1 VYFKEEREL
10 VMQMERYPNK
20 LTAGAHVRVIA
31 PATSLAVIT
40 AEQRATATQRFQEM
54 GLSVS
59 FSKHA
64 EEIDL
69 MGSSAL
75 AERVDDLHAAFAD
88 PHVDAVITVLG
99 GYNSHQ
105 LLPYLDYELIRS
117 NPKIFCGYSDITAL
131 SNALYAKTGL
141 VTYSGPHYSTFG
153 MQKGIEYTTEYFK
166 KCFFSAEPYEVLP
179 APTWSD
185 DAWYRDQENRDF
197 IPHEGYVVLQEG
209 EAEGTLIGGNASTLI
224 LLNGTPY
231 LPPLAGSILMLEDDL
246 EATPHAFQ
254 RYLQALIHQ
263 PGFEG
268 VRGLVIGRFQKAT
281 NMTDELL
288 RYIISTKRELRG
300 LPIIAQA
307 NFGHTTPQ
315 FTFPIGGQ
323 GTMSAVGDMG
333 RFSIT
338 RH

>member
-1 VYFKEEREL
+1 MNER
-10 VMQMERYPNK
+10 VPDK
-20 LTAGAHVRVIA
+20 LMPGSHVRVIA
-31 PATSLAVIT
+31 PATSLAVIS
-40 AEQRATATQRFQEM
+40 AEQRATATQRLQEM
-54 GLSVS
+54 GLSLS

-64 EEIDL
+64 EVLDM

-75 AERVDDLHAAFAD
+75 SGRVDDLHAAFAD
-88 PHVDAVITVLG
+88 PSVDAVLTVLG

-105 LLPYLDYELIRS
+105 LLAYLDYELIAT
-117 NPKIFCGYSDITAL
+117 NPKILCGFSDITAL
-131 SNALYAKTGL
+131 SNALYARTGL
-141 VTYSGPHYSTFG
+141 VTYSGPHYSTFS
-153 MQKGIEYTTEYFK
+153 MQKGIEYTSEYFK
-166 KCFFSAEPYEVLP
+166 KCLFNAEPYEVLP

-185 DAWYRDQENRDF
+185 DAWYRDQDNREF
-197 IPHEGYVVLQEG
+197 IPNEGYVVLQEG

-224 LLNGTPY
+224 LLNGTAY

-263 PGFEG
+263 PGFDG

-281 NMTDELL
+281 QMTDELL
-288 RYIISTKRELRG
+288 RYIISTKQELRSI
-300 LPIIAQA
+300 PIIAQA

-323 GTMSAVGDMG
+323 ATLAAVGG
-333 RFSIT
+333 SVRFTIT
-338 RH
+338 KH

>member
-1 VYFKEEREL
+1 MVL
-10 VMQMERYPNK
+10 TARYPNK
-20 LTAGAHVRVIA
+20 LTPGAHIRVIA
-31 PATSLAVIT
+31 PATSLGVIS
-40 AEQRATATQRFQEM
+40 AEQRATATQRLQEM
-54 GLSVS
+54 GLSLS

-64 EEIDL
+64 EVLDM

-75 AERVDDLHAAFAD
+75 DGRVDDLHAAFAD
-88 PHVDAVITVLG
+88 PSVDGVLTVLG

-105 LLPYLDYELIRS
+105 LLSYLDYEMIRS
-117 NPKIFCGYSDITAL
+117 NPKILCGFSDITAL
-131 SNALYAKTGL
+131 SNAIYAKTGL
-141 VTYSGPHYSTFG
+141 VGYSGPHYSTFS

-166 KCFFSAEPYEVLP
+166 KCLFSDEPYTVRS

-185 DAWYRDQENRDF
+185 DEWYRDQENREF
-197 IPHEGYVVLQEG
+197 IDNEGYVILQEG
-209 EAEGTLIGGNASTLI
+209 ETEGTLIGGNASTLI

-231 LPPLAGSILMLEDDL
+231 LPPLSGSILMIEDDF
-246 EATPHAFQ
+246 EASPHAFQ

-268 VRGLVIGRFQKAT
+268 VRGIVIGRFQKAT

-288 RYIISTKRELRG
+288 RTIISTKRELRSM
-300 LPIIAQA
+300 PIITQA

-323 GTMSAVGDMG
+323 ATLSAVDGTV
-333 RFSIT
+333 RFTIT
-338 RH
+338 KH

>member
-1 VYFKEEREL
+1 MNER
-10 VMQMERYPNK
+10 VPTK
-20 LTAGAHVRVIA
+20 LMSGAHVRVIA
-31 PATSLAVIT
+31 PATSLAVIS
-40 AEQRATATQRFQEM
+40 AEQRATATQRLQEM
-54 GLSVS
+54 GLSLS

-64 EEIDL
+64 ETLDG
-69 MGSSAL
+69 MRSSAL
-75 AERVDDLHAAFAD
+75 SGRIDDLHAAFAD
-88 PHVDAVITVLG
+88 PSVDAVLTVLG

-105 LLPYLDYELIRS
+105 LLSYLDYELIGT
-117 NPKIFCGYSDITAL
+117 NPKILCGFSDITAL

-141 VTYSGPHYSTFG
+141 VTYSGPHYSTFS

-166 KCFFSAEPYEVLP
+166 KCLFSAEPYEVLP

-185 DAWYRDQENRDF
+185 DAWYRDQENREF
-197 IPHEGYVVLQEG
+197 IPDEGYVVLQEG
-209 EAEGTLIGGNASTLI
+209 DAEGTLIGGNASTLI

-231 LPPLAGSILMLEDDL
+231 LPPLSGSILMLEDDL

-263 PGFEG
+263 PGFDG

-281 NMTDELL
+281 QMTDELL

-300 LPIIAQA
+300 MPIIAQA
-307 NFGHTTPQ
+307 SFGHTTPQ

-323 GTMSAVGDMG
+323 ATLSAVGSNA
-333 RFSIT
+333 RFTIT

>member
-1 VYFKEEREL
+1 MTL
-10 VMQMERYPNK
+10 TARYPNK
-20 LTAGAHVRVIA
+20 LTPGAHVRVIA
-31 PATSLAVIT
+31 PATSLGVIS

-64 EEIDL
+64 EALDM

-75 AERVDDLHAAFAD
+75 EGRIDDLHAAFAD
-88 PHVDAVITVLG
+88 LSVDAVLTVLG

-105 LLPYLDYELIRS
+105 LLSYLDYELIRS
-117 NPKIFCGYSDITAL
+117 NPKIFCGFSDITAL

-141 VTYSGPHYSTFG
+141 VTYSGPHYSTFS
-153 MQKGIEYTTEYFK
+153 MQKGIEYTIEYFK
-166 KCFFSAEPYEVLP
+166 KCLFSTQPYEVLP

-197 IPHEGYVVLQEG
+197 IPNEGTQILQEG
-209 EAEGTLIGGNASTLI
+209 EAEGTLIGGNASTFV

-231 LPPLAGSILMLEDDL
+231 LPPLAGSILMLEDDF
-246 EATPHAFQ
+246 EASPHAFQ
-254 RYLQALIHQ
+254 RYLQAVIHQ

-268 VRGLVIGRFQKAT
+268 VRGLVIGRFQKASQ
-281 NMTDELL
+281 MTEELL

-300 LPIIAQA
+300 IPVIAQA

-323 GTMSAVGDMG
+323 ATLSAIDGVV
-333 RFSIT
+333 RFTIT
-338 RH
+338 QH